1 MKFIV
6 YVKFKTPEVIIM
18 SIRINLKD
26 AFNEAWNANAA
37 YLSGDM
43 KVVVLKTAMKAICQR
58 DYIDASDELIE
69 TVIAEC
75 LKEMETARADF
86 LLQTKMMR

>member
-37 YLSGDM
+37 YL
-43 KVVVLKTAMKAICQR
+43 KVAVLKTAMKAICQR

-75 LKEMETARADF
+75 LKEMENARADF

>member
-1 MKFIV
+1 
-6 YVKFKTPEVIIM
+6 M
-18 SIRINLKD
+18 SIRPTLKD

-43 KVVVLKTAMKAICQR
+43 KVTVLKTAMKAICQR
-58 DYIDASDELIE
+58 DYIDAEDQQIE
-69 TVIAEC
+69 IVINEC
-75 LKEMETARADF
+75 LKEMEAARADF

>member
-1 MKFIV
+1 
-6 YVKFKTPEVIIM
+6 M

-26 AFNEAWNANAA
+26 VFNEAWNANAA
-37 YLSGDM
+37 YLNGDM
-43 KVVVLKTAMKAICQR
+43 KVAVLKTAMKAICQR

-75 LKEMETARADF
+75 LKEMESARADF